1 VSQSQIH
8 ILLVGCGRMGTA
20 LLHGWL
26 AGWPEARFSVIDHTP
41 PATTERVHSYPDINS
56 VPQDT
61 KADLIVLAVKPQQ
74 LAELAPACA
83 RFGHTQSIFLSI
95 AAGITLS
102 RLQGW
107 LEPDAASDAAPGIA
121 IVRAMPNTP
130 ASIGQGISAIIA
142 NTACPPE
149 GLALASRALQAAGA
163 VVQVEEE
170 SWLDA
175 VTALSGS
182 GPAYL
187 FRLTEVLTEAG
198 ISLGLPA
205 SLSAQLARHT
215 MCGAA
220 ALMQAES
227 DTTPAALREAVTSK
241 GGTTAA
247 ALSVL
252 NENEALQQLFTKAL
266 HAATQRAKELANS

>member
-1 VSQSQIH
+1 
-8 ILLVGCGRMGTA
+8 MGTA
-20 LLHGWL
+20 LLQGWL
-26 AGWPEARFSVIDHTP
+26 AQWPEARFSVVDHSP
-41 PATTERVHSYPDINS
+41 PAATERLQSYPDISS

-74 LAELAPACA
+74 LAELASACA

-95 AAGITLS
+95 AAGITLN
-102 RLQGW
+102 RLHGW
-107 LEPDAASDAAPGIA
+107 LGPDAA

-142 NTACPPE
+142 NTACPPA
-149 GLALASRALQAAGA
+149 GIALATRALQAAGA

-227 DTTPAALREAVTSK
+227 DATPTALREAVTSK

>member
-1 VSQSQIH
+1 
-8 ILLVGCGRMGTA
+8 MGTA

-26 AGWPEARFSVIDHTP
+26 AQWPEARFSVVDHTP
-41 PATTERVHSYPDINS
+41 PAATERLQSYPDIS
-56 VPQDT
+56 GVPQDT
-61 KADLIVLAVKPQQ
+61 TADLIVLAVKPQQ

-83 RFGHTQSIFLSI
+83 RFGHEKSIFLSI
-95 AAGITLS
+95 AAGIPLA
-102 RLQGW
+102 RLQRW
-107 LEPDAASDAAPGIA
+107 LGENSA

-142 NTACPPE
+142 NAACTSE
-149 GLALASRALQAAGA
+149 GIALATRALQAAGA

-220 ALMQAES
+220 ALMQAEG
-227 DTTPAALREAVTSK
+227 DVTPAALREAVTSK

-252 NENEALQQLFTKAL
+252 NENDALQKLFTKAL
-266 HAATQRAKELANS
+266 QAATTRAKELAAS